1 VRAERERS
9 TNPAHEETVLLDRL
23 PRARVEDVLR
33 SNVAQ
38 FALTLVQAPL
48 GVGKSSALHGALGD
62 RTGVAWLD
70 AKPWHR
76 GAFAPALVAPIRAIR
91 PDFGRLTL
99 GAATAGASGTH
110 LGATFAAELTHVDE
124 PLVLAIDDAQV
135 FADDPHFVAFA
146 DALCAAIPAQVR
158 IVLCG
163 RSLPALAL
171 GELFVRRQAVTVD
184 PELFRFDAGEI
195 ASFATARGTPIPPE
209 RARELAASSN
219 GWAAGIVL
227 ALSDPSFSLR
237 GAAHSAAAA
246 YLSEQLVPALPADLV
261 AFLEESSVF
270 ETLDLRVLET
280 CAGLAP
286 ARARIDGLRRGG
298 ALVSELA
305 AGRFR
310 VHPLLRELAFARL
323 AARGGASRAHGA
335 AADAYARAGE
345 LRAALFHAAASES
358 QTAAAA
364 FLGKYAD
371 AAAATGDDERV
382 RGVAAKIEPDGP
394 HADVRQ
400 YVEALLD
407 KARGLS
413 EARAKF
419 SRAATAAD
427 ASGNA
432 ALAFGARAQM
442 LESDLARLQPCSE
455 GAIADLLERAG
466 RLDLESVA
474 RATMLRGWSEAVGHD
489 FHAAL
494 ATIAPLARRGDAVA
508 RFNSAILLAYV
519 QTALGTFEAAEATL
533 DELVRLLENDD
544 RVVLQALALIWLA
557 RLSLTWGHTTVAA
570 DAAFGAERLARALD
584 LHANEAALYVALT
597 EVATHLGDRESTVRF
612 AQRAQ
617 SRADFAWY
625 AADVDRVR
633 AFAQIGLARA
643 AFLGHENA
651 IAGDLAVRA
660 ARASRVPSAQRA
672 VLLAEGCFY
681 TLLSDPA
688 AAAPGIAAAHAA
700 LAAAH
705 AVDAGDAVALATA
718 ADLLAFL
725 DTADGRTPAPY
736 MPSEPSF
743 RTLVDR
749 QRGLVTLELAG
760 VAVSN
765 ARRGTGG
772 TAAFDAALA
781 AIAQDGPRFEI
792 RLVRAYAS
800 RFIRAERPRVPAAA
814 DAIDLTP
821 REVEILALLVD
832 GFTNKEIAQRLSVSP
847 RTVETHVERVLG
859 KLDVRSR
866 SRAIAKALRLGIVS
880 FDDAPGGPAS
890 LAR

>member
-1 VRAERERS
+1 
-9 TNPAHEETVLLDRL
+9 
-23 PRARVEDVLR
+23 VLR
-33 SNVAQ
+33 SNVARY
-38 FALTLVQAPL
+38 AITLVQAPL
-48 GVGKSSALHGALGD
+48 GVGKSSALHAALGD

-99 GAATAGASGTH
+99 GAAAAGASAAH

-124 PLVLAIDDAQV
+124 PLVLVIDDAQV

-146 DALCAAIPAQVR
+146 VVVCAAIPAQVR

-171 GELFVRRQAVTVD
+171 GELFVRRQAVAID

-195 ASFATARGTPIPPE
+195 ASFAVARGTPIPPE
-209 RARELAASSN
+209 RAHELAASSN

-261 AFLEESSVF
+261 TFLEESSVF
-270 ETLDLRVLET
+270 ETLDLHVLET

-345 LRAALFHAAASES
+345 LRAALFHAAASDS
-358 QTAAAA
+358 QTAAA
-364 FLGKYAD
+364 FLRSYAD
-371 AAAATGDDERV
+371 AAVATGDDERV
-382 RGVAAKIEPDGP
+382 RSLAAKIEPDGL
-394 HADVRQ
+394 HADVRL

-407 KARGLS
+407 KARGAF
-413 EARAKF
+413 EAREKF
-419 SRAATAAD
+419 ARAAAAAD
-427 ASGNA
+427 ANGDA
-432 ALAFGARAQM
+432 TLAFGARAQM
-442 LESDLARLQPCSE
+442 LESDLARLQPRSE

-466 RLDLESVA
+466 RLDLQSVA

-489 FHAAL
+489 FRAAL
-494 ATIAPLARRGDAVA
+494 ATIAPLAGRGDAVA

-519 QTALGTFEAAEATL
+519 QTALGTFDAAEATL

-544 RVVLQALALIWLA
+544 RVVLQAQALIWLA

-570 DAAFGAERLARALD
+570 DAAFGAQRLARALD

-597 EVATHLGDRESTVRF
+597 EVATHLGDPESTVRF
-612 AQRAQ
+612 AQQAQ
-617 SRADFAWY
+617 RRADLAWY

-643 AFLGHENA
+643 AFLGQENA
-651 IAGDLAVRA
+651 TAGDLAVRA
-660 ARASRVPSAQRA
+660 ARASQVPSAQRA
-672 VLLAEGCFY
+672 VLLAESCFY
-681 TLLSDPA
+681 TLLSDPTA
-688 AAAPGIAAAHAA
+688 AAAAIAAARAA
-700 LAAAH
+700 LAAAG
-705 AVDAGDAVALATA
+705 AVDAADAVALATA

-725 DTADGRTPAPY
+725 DAADGRAPAPY
-736 MPSEPSF
+736 LSSEPSF

-765 ARRGTGG
+765 ARRGAGG
-772 TAAFDAALA
+772 SAAFDAALA
-781 AIAQDGPRFEI
+781 AITQDGPRFEV

-800 RFIRAERPRVPAAA
+800 RFIKAERPHSPAAA
-814 DAIDLTP
+814 DSIDLTP

-866 SRAIAKALRLGIVS
+866 SRAIAKALRLGIVR
-880 FDDAPGGPAS
+880 FDDAPGGPVS
-890 LAR
+890 FQRR